1 MNGRTGERGSETNAV
16 QGRQRGGRFEP
27 GEAVGT
33 KLVRYLQLSG
43 LLMSVVPGG
52 NRPWGC

>member
-16 QGRQRGGRFEP
+16 QGRQRGGWFEP